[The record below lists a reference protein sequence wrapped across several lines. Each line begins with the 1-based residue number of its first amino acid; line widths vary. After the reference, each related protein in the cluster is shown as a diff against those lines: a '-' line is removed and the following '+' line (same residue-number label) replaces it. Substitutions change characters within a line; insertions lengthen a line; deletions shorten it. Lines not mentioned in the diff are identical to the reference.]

1 MELYL
6 FNPETDL
13 ALATDGASYT
23 ASEKVR
29 QMAHDLAALPLWYA
43 SSGSAILVPDEE
55 CAQFVHFLSFQLG
68 KNFFLV

>member
-13 ALATDGASYT
+13 ALATNGASYT

-43 SSGSAILVPDEE
+43 PSGSAILVPDEA
-55 CAQFVHFLSFQLG
+55 CAQFVTSTSAKLG
-68 KNFFLV
+68 